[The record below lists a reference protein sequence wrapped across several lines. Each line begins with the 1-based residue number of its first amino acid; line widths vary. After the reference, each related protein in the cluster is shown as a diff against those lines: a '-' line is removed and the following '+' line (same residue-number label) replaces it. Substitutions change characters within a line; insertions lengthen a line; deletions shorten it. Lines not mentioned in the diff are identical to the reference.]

1 MSISGASP
9 GLLGDTTARDY
20 VSKLQRFHA
29 HAQPELTQAIASLSL
44 RRGMRIVDVGCG
56 SGELLEPLQA
66 AIDGDGSV
74 IGVDLAWAHV
84 RAARAQRPTSILIV
98 QADALRLPLAPVS
111 ADLVWCMNTI
121 NHLREP
127 AAAIAQLHGLLRPG
141 GRIALAQ
148 SALLPEMYF
157 AWDAR
162 LEQVVN
168 GAVRQY
174 YRERYGVDER
184 ALTAVR
190 ALVGLLR
197 SAGLSHVSA
206 RTFLIE
212 RLSPLG
218 AADESYLRE
227 AIFRDTWGERLRP
240 FLPAADYDELSC
252 LCDPQ
257 HPGFALR
264 RPDFHYLQSFT
275 LVVGE
280 RASLDR
286 G

>member
-1 MSISGASP
+1 MSST

-29 HAQPELTQAIASLSL
+29 HARPELTQAIASLSL

-56 SGELLEPLQA
+56 SGETLSLMHA

-74 IGVDLAWAHV
+74 TGLDLAWAHV
-84 RAARAQRPTSILIV
+84 CAARAQLPASTLIV
-98 QADALRLPLAPVS
+98 QADALRLPLAPAS

-127 AAAIAQLHGLLRPG
+127 TAAIAQLHGLLCPG

-168 GAVRQY
+168 GAVREY

-197 SAGLSHVSA
+197 KAGLSHVSA

-218 AADESYLRE
+218 PADETYLRE

-240 FLPAADYDELSC
+240 FLPPADYAELSC
-252 LCDPQ
+252 LCDPK
-257 HPGFALR
+257 HAGFALR

-280 RASLDR
+280 RASLTR